1 MDESWPRSSTHR
13 DEALASSYSYES
25 LRQRG
30 PRRVAHDDSTRRATA
45 TKSSKRR
52 PESRDVPTR
61 SSAGAGAFTSNDETS
76 LSPLIVTQD
85 LLHWAK
91 SSLSRN
97 AHGMLESSA
106 VRPTARC
113 ERRPESFANVDVS
126 RCGSSASCD
135 SGRLVYAEARGKTRR
150 PVSAEQRRH
159 IAARS
164 RTTADDS
171 FAASR
176 AVTLSSFDD
185 IEGQRTIG
193 TDVVYPKSSMFGRL
207 SFGIGTIA
215 RRLFRSSPPRI
226 MRRRVPGKAM
236 MAELGLLTSLFGRKR
251 AVQSDYQSVSIEK
264 EGKATCFRLE
274 RNREDDTFEG
284 SQQNL
289 RPSYQ
294 RARFP
299 DHYDRKDASREAT
312 ETISGEE
319 GVAANPALMA
329 ASGQPKR
336 VTLEASGARRSSFP
350 AGQGDIQRQE
360 NRGTRATPKVR
371 GGRFD
376 TTVMT
381 AAGESIHRQRKES
394 EGPHRRKHRSRE
406 GDEKDRPRSSRSRGH
421 GGNNGEHRR
430 KRKSGSHKHEGDG
443 RSGRQEKSFE
453 NVPGSTHEVCSSPSR
468 SFDFAISP
476 VPVTR
481 GALPRPE
488 LTRSSEAPLESSA
501 WLIDPDTFESPGVFP
516 AAKSSMRDPFAP
528 SRRHENREV
537 NIAAA
542 SPQHH
547 RKRHKRSSGR
557 PSKKKASHSRREV
570 EQSELTE
577 SPMDGVGSPASMPAS
592 REASPQQRSKHRS
605 RLKSRRK
612 SRENKE
618 KAVFE
623 RGEESSEEKCRK
635 SKRKSREHEAYKD
648 ARESSPRERRKK
660 SRKDKALMNGE
671 EDRKDRTRKSRQ
683 KSRKHRGAGEE
694 SHIED
699 EKRKTSKRKS
709 RKNEADEGGEEESPD
724 EKEQRRS
731 RRKSREARETT
742 SQKGAG
748 EDSPK
753 DREERKSQ
761 RQSRHCK
768 RKESPERT
776 GKSSLRGERKKH
788 SRRGKHDRDRKRE
801 RRQKKYTPEGA
812 PGNDIYYFQWD
823 TADIP
828 DIAGVHRDFSFSTL
842 EMEGL
847 SPIGSPG
854 SPTGEETYTLPSDT
868 FSRSTPP
875 RQKRPLS
882 SGRIDRKSRHR
893 SSSKCS
899 ERSSRHG
906 KHHRRHRGRRWHH
919 GHRHD
924 RGSKDKE
931 AATPRSASAI
941 ASPAE
946 SRSPS
951 RPTSPAGSPAGHTSP
966 GSPSGLISPAS
977 PSSGASTRR
986 EGSASPERSKRK
998 SRHHRHGKKHRHGR
1012 PGHSPRHERHSRVS
1026 ETGGSKHRRAETSRL
1041 EREKDGISRG
1051 TEIPSVSPG
1060 STEFGGSKHRK
1071 RSRSH
1076 RSRSRSRTG
1085 SHRSGRSR
1093 HGSKKKHRGRREYES
1108 AEPSRIKERS
1118 ASPTQSPGSSGDE
1131 KSTEMRGREGKM
1143 KRTRSRSRMKSG
1155 SRHGKKSRSGS
1166 SRGSRSRSP
1175 QSISGS
1181 RSSEGMVYKLSKRTR
1196 HHQRS
1201 ESRGRSRSKRGR
1213 ESGSTSRRSAHG
1225 TSLVKRH
1232 KRKKS
1237 HHRHRKGRDK
1247 SHHRKSRTETAS
1259 GTGVARKK
1267 RIDTV
1272 TESYAAQSTPAYLCL
1287 FMSSLAATLII
1298 ATCVVMVYYI
1308 ITCRKEVAN
1317 TSPTP
1322 FSGTTTQSKPWHE
1335 PTTIPTSPK
1344 PIQVYYCTT
1353 DLCKR
1358 EARYIARLLSDQV
1371 QPCDNFYKHVCS
1383 IWMSEHPA
1391 HALSTGSVVSR
1402 DTLIVD
1408 SIARQLAA
1416 VVGSASQRDIKVA
1429 ANLYNACADRRRSAA
1444 TSKDAVGALFSRWKI
1459 EKWPRT
1465 AAVESVMAVWTFAA
1479 EVSRDLNVATL
1490 LRASVATDPENVDV
1504 TAIELSQPRCLYAR
1518 LGQDSK
1524 EAEQLLRAAVREAA
1538 TELGVTV
1545 ADADALGSQLWS
1557 VCIAI
1562 AAACRIGYWED
1573 RVTVV
1578 KFGELNRLGGLQ
1590 TFLTVLLDGG
1600 IRGSDNVVLHS
1611 VHNFLRELKGALH
1624 TLQPLDTLNYLGFLA
1639 IVHVAPFL
1647 PDELRDLRRL
1657 FTEARLGRT
1666 AGDATDT
1673 ALLCARLVERALPGC
1688 FAKAAHMWRL
1698 SKGQEMEAREWLT
1711 QLQLVFLRHVAEFPW
1726 LNELSSLFIR
1736 YRVKRRALTQFGQP
1750 PEEQE
1755 ASACAPLDDRLS
1767 VDRPLLFFANV
1778 SKRRQS
1784 QRFRELRGDSA
1795 LLRRRAVGS
1804 EFSTEASFQRSLRVV
1819 HVPAALFNASVPSNS
1834 SFFVFHL
1841 ARVAVRFYQ
1850 GLVQLLYH
1858 DPYERDVPLSFTE
1871 DSRAKLEA
1879 LLSCFDGDVQ
1889 SSLDVSPASS
1899 DSVSQLRRAFLDR
1912 TSALLLALK
1921 AFEELLPVR
1930 RIWNLDLRLRGLEGT
1945 SARQLFFIYFALD
1958 NCESRAPGFHKSS
1971 VSAEDRVN
1979 APLKHIKQ
1987 FAEAY
1992 QCKAQDPMVSPRH
2005 AACSVMR
2012 RA

>member
-13 DEALASSYSYES
+13 DEALASSYSGDPS
-25 LRQRG
+25 RG
-30 PRRVAHDDSTRRATA
+30 
-45 TKSSKRR
+45 
-52 PESRDVPTR
+52 DVPTR

-91 SSLSRN
+91 SSLSRK
-97 AHGMLESSA
+97 AHGTLESSA
-106 VRPTARC
+106 ARPTARC

-126 RCGSSASCD
+126 RCGSSTTSCD

-164 RTTADDS
+164 LTTADDS

-176 AVTLSSFDD
+176 AATLSSFDD

-236 MAELGLLTSLFGRKR
+236 MVELGLLTSLFGRKR

-284 SQQNL
+284 SQQDL

-336 VTLEASGARRSSFP
+336 VTLEASGARRPSFP

-443 RSGRQEKSFE
+443 RSDRQEKSFE

-501 WLIDPDTFESPGVFP
+501 WLIDPDAFESPGVFP

-528 SRRHENREV
+528 SRKHENREV

-570 EQSELTE
+570 EQSELIE

-623 RGEESSEEKCRK
+623 RGEESPEEK
-635 SKRKSREHEAYKD
+635 
-648 ARESSPRERRKK
+648 
-660 SRKDKALMNGE
+660 
-671 EDRKDRTRKSRQ
+671 TRKSRQ

-709 RKNEADEGGEEESPD
+709 RKDEADEGGEEESPD

-753 DREERKSQ
+753 DREEWKSQ
-761 RQSRHCK
+761 RQSRHSK

-875 RQKRPLS
+875 T
-882 SGRIDRKSRHR
+882 
-893 SSSKCS
+893 S
-899 ERSSRHG
+899 E
-906 KHHRRHRGRRWHH
+906 
-919 GHRHD
+919 
-924 RGSKDKE
+924 
-931 AATPRSASAI
+931 
-941 ASPAE
+941 
-946 SRSPS
+946 
-951 RPTSPAGSPAGHTSP
+951 
-966 GSPSGLISPAS
+966 
-977 PSSGASTRR
+977 ASTKQW
-986 EGSASPERSKRK
+986 PER
-998 SRHHRHGKKHRHGR
+998 
-1012 PGHSPRHERHSRVS
+1012 
-1026 ETGGSKHRRAETSRL
+1026 
-1041 EREKDGISRG
+1041 
-1051 TEIPSVSPG
+1051 
-1060 STEFGGSKHRK
+1060 
-1071 RSRSH
+1071 
-1076 RSRSRSRTG
+1076 
-1085 SHRSGRSR
+1085 
-1093 HGSKKKHRGRREYES
+1093 
-1108 AEPSRIKERS
+1108 
-1118 ASPTQSPGSSGDE
+1118 
-1131 KSTEMRGREGKM
+1131 
-1143 KRTRSRSRMKSG
+1143 
-1155 SRHGKKSRSGS
+1155 
-1166 SRGSRSRSP
+1166 
-1175 QSISGS
+1175 
-1181 RSSEGMVYKLSKRTR
+1181 
-1196 HHQRS
+1196 
-1201 ESRGRSRSKRGR
+1201 
-1213 ESGSTSRRSAHG
+1213 
-1225 TSLVKRH
+1225 
-1232 KRKKS
+1232 
-1237 HHRHRKGRDK
+1237 
-1247 SHHRKSRTETAS
+1247 
-1259 GTGVARKK
+1259 
-1267 RIDTV
+1267 
-1272 TESYAAQSTPAYLCL
+1272 
-1287 FMSSLAATLII
+1287 
-1298 ATCVVMVYYI
+1298 
-1308 ITCRKEVAN
+1308 
-1317 TSPTP
+1317 
-1322 FSGTTTQSKPWHE
+1322 
-1335 PTTIPTSPK
+1335 
-1344 PIQVYYCTT
+1344 
-1353 DLCKR
+1353 
-1358 EARYIARLLSDQV
+1358 
-1371 QPCDNFYKHVCS
+1371 
-1383 IWMSEHPA
+1383 
-1391 HALSTGSVVSR
+1391 
-1402 DTLIVD
+1402 
-1408 SIARQLAA
+1408 
-1416 VVGSASQRDIKVA
+1416 
-1429 ANLYNACADRRRSAA
+1429 
-1444 TSKDAVGALFSRWKI
+1444 
-1459 EKWPRT
+1459 
-1465 AAVESVMAVWTFAA
+1465 
-1479 EVSRDLNVATL
+1479 
-1490 LRASVATDPENVDV
+1490 
-1504 TAIELSQPRCLYAR
+1504 
-1518 LGQDSK
+1518 
-1524 EAEQLLRAAVREAA
+1524 
-1538 TELGVTV
+1538 
-1545 ADADALGSQLWS
+1545 
-1557 VCIAI
+1557 
-1562 AAACRIGYWED
+1562 
-1573 RVTVV
+1573 
-1578 KFGELNRLGGLQ
+1578 
-1590 TFLTVLLDGG
+1590 
-1600 IRGSDNVVLHS
+1600 
-1611 VHNFLRELKGALH
+1611 
-1624 TLQPLDTLNYLGFLA
+1624 
-1639 IVHVAPFL
+1639 
-1647 PDELRDLRRL
+1647 
-1657 FTEARLGRT
+1657 
-1666 AGDATDT
+1666 
-1673 ALLCARLVERALPGC
+1673 
-1688 FAKAAHMWRL
+1688 
-1698 SKGQEMEAREWLT
+1698 
-1711 QLQLVFLRHVAEFPW
+1711 
-1726 LNELSSLFIR
+1726 
-1736 YRVKRRALTQFGQP
+1736 
-1750 PEEQE
+1750 
-1755 ASACAPLDDRLS
+1755 
-1767 VDRPLLFFANV
+1767 
-1778 SKRRQS
+1778 
-1784 QRFRELRGDSA
+1784 
-1795 LLRRRAVGS
+1795 
-1804 EFSTEASFQRSLRVV
+1804 
-1819 HVPAALFNASVPSNS
+1819 
-1834 SFFVFHL
+1834 
-1841 ARVAVRFYQ
+1841 
-1850 GLVQLLYH
+1850 
-1858 DPYERDVPLSFTE
+1858 
-1871 DSRAKLEA
+1871 
-1879 LLSCFDGDVQ
+1879 
-1889 SSLDVSPASS
+1889 
-1899 DSVSQLRRAFLDR
+1899 
-1912 TSALLLALK
+1912 
-1921 AFEELLPVR
+1921 
-1930 RIWNLDLRLRGLEGT
+1930 
-1945 SARQLFFIYFALD
+1945 
-1958 NCESRAPGFHKSS
+1958 
-1971 VSAEDRVN
+1971 
-1979 APLKHIKQ
+1979 
-1987 FAEAY
+1987 
-1992 QCKAQDPMVSPRH
+1992 
-2005 AACSVMR
+2005 
-2012 RA
+2012 